1 MLEISK
7 SKNITWVKIYSILI
21 YMGERR
27 EGERMRRGRRKKL
40 SNTKNTT
47 VIYLFWGFL
56 LSCVIILL
64 YQNITRRF
72 LSRFLIRSH
81 NMKLKVGQLYQ
92 QYMESLILVKKKPT
106 KIQYIIGIVQIIRIT
121 IILFH
126 NLLFH

>member
-21 YMGERR
+21 YMGEGR